1 MKRTD
6 VFLQMTVFRDKHI
19 DARLRFYR
27 IEEQLLHLN
36 EEELFEWRSDNLRG
50 EEEGYSS
57 TGFDW
62 SKSSPGLVM
71 LWKTA
76 RELLD
81 EKPHFALEH
90 GTDYTPPSNATGH

>member
-1 MKRTD
+1 
-6 VFLQMTVFRDKHI
+6 MTVFRNKHAN
-19 DARLRFYR
+19 ARHKFYH
-27 IEEQLLHLN
+27 IEAQLLHLN
-36 EEELFEWRSDNLRG
+36 EEDLYDWRSDNHHG
-50 EEEGYSS
+50 QEVGYSP
-57 TGFDW
+57 TAFDW

-90 GTDYTPPSNATGH
+90 LTAYPPPSNATGH